1 MLPPALLLDP
11 DGDDAPP
18 PELCDDDVDAV
29 LPDDELDPPGL
40 PFPPDCWVEGS
51 EIGDALP
58 PPLLLLELGGDDW
71 PPLEPDDDDGLLGLE
86 ELGLPE
92 DGLPLL
98 ELDED
103 CSRQPP
109 SASVTTSA
117 STPAGRRALPV
128 PGTNAVAAVSRLMR
142 MSPDDRS
149 DPVASFSSIPKNAR
163 GSCQRAGAGRVDE
176 RLRQSDA

>member
-1 MLPPALLLDP
+1 VLPPALLLDP